1 MTEVIGSAGKTEYL
15 ALAKS
20 VKGAAA
26 ADLISRALDH
36 AGLYTFGE
44 LLEMPNI
51 SSLAGTQYDTTLNL
65 LKLFAY
71 GDYQEY
77 KGVAAQLP
85 QLTPAQLMKI
95 RHLSIVSLAAKKKVI
110 PYDILTSYLEIN
122 NVRELEDL
130 IIEAIY
136 QKIILGK
143 LDQKTRALEVEF
155 AIGRDIRPG
164 QIDEMILVLQ
174 NWCQNSEKLLKA
186 IDDKLTT
193 AAKAVQQNRKEK
205 EEFDAESEALKVKV
219 MKSPEF
225 AMDYRKGDFHSAEYS
240 EEDSRRGKGSRQK
253 FFKHGSSGSRHPT
266 AG

>member
-77 KGVAAQLP
+77 KGSAGYFSCS
-85 QLTPAQLMKI
+85 I
-95 RHLSIVSLAAKKKVI
+95 RNPFLFRI
-110 PYDILTSYLEIN
+110 
-122 NVRELEDL
+122 
-130 IIEAIY
+130 
-136 QKIILGK
+136 
-143 LDQKTRALEVEF
+143 F
-155 AIGRDIRPG
+155 
-164 QIDEMILVLQ
+164 
-174 NWCQNSEKLLKA
+174 LL
-186 IDDKLTT
+186 
-193 AAKAVQQNRKEK
+193 N
-205 EEFDAESEALKVKV
+205 
-219 MKSPEF
+219 
-225 AMDYRKGDFHSAEYS
+225 SAE
-240 EEDSRRGKGSRQK
+240 
-253 FFKHGSSGSRHPT
+253 FC
-266 AG
+266 